1 MQKTAYVYVPTPS
14 TTNLTVGLERG
25 LWGWRSATLDR
36 AESRRAVRSL
46 SEGDLLVLGHRG
58 PNSRVAPGGWDGAVL
73 QRVIISEVS
82 RPLFTADDEVWTDDD
97 YPERI
102 GMDVLE
108 DVSPSEGVTLG
119 SGAME
124 ALRLS
129 ANKQGAAVL
138 EPGVLEVTRFVESL
152 PPVISGSDTGSIS
165 HDGETSTATTVLRRR
180 EQAKMRRARFGNA
193 TRLTCAICGRVL
205 PSRFVRAAHI
215 KRRSAASRVERL
227 TLANIIPA
235 CLMGCDE
242 LFEHGHI
249 YVDHTG
255 TIKAGPKAEETAD
268 LAAVAARL
276 AGQPVSGLTGE
287 QEPFFSWHR
296 RHVAQQS

>member
-1 MQKTAYVYVPTPS
+1 MQNTAYVYVPTPS
-14 TTNLTVGLERG
+14 KTNLEVGLERG

-36 AESRRAVRSL
+36 AEARRAVRSL
-46 SEGDLLVLGHRG
+46 TPGDLLVLGHKG
-58 PNSRVAPGGWDGAVL
+58 PNSRVAPGGWEGASL
-73 QRVIISEVS
+73 RRVVIGEVT
-82 RPLFTADDEVWTDDD
+82 RPLFAAHEPVWADDD

-102 GMDVLE
+102 AMDVLE
-108 DVSPSEGVTLG
+108 DVSPAEGITLG
-119 SGAME
+119 AAAME

-138 EPGVLEVTRFVESL
+138 EPGFVEVTRFVESL
-152 PPVISGSDTGSIS
+152 PPVMSGSDTGSIS
-165 HDGETSTATTVLRRR
+165 HDGETNAATVALRRR

-193 TRLTCAICGRVL
+193 TRLTCAICGLVL
-205 PSRFVRAAHI
+205 PARFVRAAHI
-215 KRRSAASRVERL
+215 KRRSAASQVERL
-227 TLANIIPA
+227 MLANIIPA

-249 YVDHTG
+249 YVDPAG
-255 TIKAGPKAEETAD
+255 TIKASPKAQETAD

-276 AGQPVSGLTGE
+276 AERPVSGLTAE

-296 RHVAQQS
+296 RHVARQD

>member
-14 TTNLTVGLERG
+14 KTNLEVGLARG

-36 AESRRAVRSL
+36 ADSRPAVQSL
-46 SEGDLLVLGHRG
+46 AAGDLLVLGHKG
-58 PNSRVAPGGWDGAVL
+58 PNSRVAPGGWDGASL
-73 QRVIISEVS
+73 RRVVIGEVT
-82 RPLFTADDEVWTDDD
+82 RPLFTAHEPVWADDD

-108 DVSPSEGVTLG
+108 DISPAEGVTLG
-119 SGAME
+119 RGAME

-138 EPGVLEVTRFVESL
+138 EPGVVEVTRFVESL
-152 PPVISGSDTGSIS
+152 PPVISGSDTGSID
-165 HDGETSTATTVLRRR
+165 HDGETSAATTVLRRR
-180 EQAKMRRARFGNA
+180 ERAKMRRARFGNA
-193 TRLTCAICGRVL
+193 TQLTCALCGRTL

-215 KRRSAASRVERL
+215 KRRSASSQVERL
-227 TLANIIPA
+227 MLANIIPA

-249 YVDHTG
+249 YVDHSG
-255 TIKAGPKAEETAD
+255 TIRASPKAQETAD
-268 LAAVAARL
+268 LAAMAARL
-276 AGQPVSGLTGE
+276 ADKPVAGLTME
-287 QEPFFSWHR
+287 QEPFFAWHR
-296 RHVAQQS
+296 HQIAEQV